1 MKSAHGVACGV
12 LVSAVLAVA
21 IGALAQS
28 VQQLPDDQRVIGTW
42 ELIGY
47 DSNDAESQQ
56 LRGPKPTG
64 LIYYDDTGHMAVQI
78 LPDRVRP
85 RFSGPVSG
93 IFTGPRPTPAEAL
106 DAITG
111 YAAYFGT
118 YRVDERAKT
127 VTHKRIGNVNPGAL
141 GDFVRRYEFQG
152 DDVLELTPLERR
164 DVRAVR
170 LSWKRLK
177 RTSPGDPSRR

>member
-1 MKSAHGVACGV
+1 MGIDRLRFERRGIPAAQRAKADRVDLLRRHRAHGRTDP
-12 LVSAVLAVA
+12 S
-21 IGALAQS
+21 
-28 VQQLPDDQRVIGTW
+28 
-42 ELIGY
+42 
-47 DSNDAESQQ
+47 
-56 LRGPKPTG
+56 
-64 LIYYDDTGHMAVQI
+64 
-78 LPDRVRP
+78 RP
-85 RFSGPVSG
+85 SSSSLLGSRFRHLHRAS
-93 IFTGPRPTPAEAL
+93 PTPAEAL